1 VLLNLLKEVVWSEDL
16 LDVRVLVVSF
26 VSRVL
31 IVDLLCSNGSPFL
44 DSN

>member
-16 LDVRVLVVSF
+16 LDVGVLVVSF

-31 IVDLLCSNGSPFL
+31 IVDLLCSDGSPLL